1 MKWFCCLL
9 LGVAVLARAAGDVH
23 VGALQAGDEARLRE
37 QRQLIGDLAAL
48 HLGRGLNGERERDL
62 DTLQQLLDRRIL
74 GPGQTAELQAM
85 GVVMGDLLAHELDM
99 HWVIYRDD
107 EGRSRALQLGSS
119 ANFLFPVTMISRRVD
134 AGIQV
139 RVREVHDAA
148 VAEMKPW
155 INNRYARPAT
165 SR

>member
-1 MKWFCCLL
+1 MKWFLCLL
-9 LGVAVLARAAGDVH
+9 LGIAVLARAAGDVH
-23 VGALQAGDEARLRE
+23 VGALQTGDEARLRE
-37 QRQLIGDLAAL
+37 QRQLIADLAAR
-48 HLGRGLNGERERDL
+48 HLGRGLNGERARDL

-85 GVVMGDLLAHELDM
+85 GVVIGDLLARELDM
-99 HWVIYRDD
+99 HWVIYSDNK
-107 EGRSRALQLGSS
+107 GRSRALQLGSS

-139 RVREVHDAA
+139 RVREVYEAA
-148 VAEMKPW
+148 IAEMQPW
-155 INNRYARPAT
+155 IGSRYAQPAT